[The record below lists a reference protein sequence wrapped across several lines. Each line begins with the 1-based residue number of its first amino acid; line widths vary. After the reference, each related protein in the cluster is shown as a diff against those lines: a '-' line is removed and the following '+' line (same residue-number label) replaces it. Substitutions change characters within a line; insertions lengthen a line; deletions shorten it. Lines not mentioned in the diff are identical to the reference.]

1 MLKRVIGVDIVPQ
14 CLSKAKFEIE
24 PLMTD
29 FLQKRRFPLTI
40 ELYQGIFDQSFNI
53 IQILKKSIKG
63 SVGSADLR
71 FKGFDALIFIEV

>member
-40 ELYQGIFDQSFNI
+40 ELYQGIFDQSIHQSFNI
-53 IQILKKSIKG
+53 IQIFKIKKNYQ
-63 SVGSADLR
+63 
-71 FKGFDALIFIEV
+71 